1 MTPSTSSSGDD
12 GQSASSAS
20 TPESTTATTAGISI
34 VIRRAS
40 ITALSGVIE
49 KTGSR

>member
-1 MTPSTSSSGDD
+1 MASSTSSSGNG

-40 ITALSGVIE
+40 IAALSDVIE